1 MRVVLAAWVLLMAPE
16 ALAME
21 RVVLFPVVA
30 TGARAD
36 WRSAGRME
44 GQLNERYGKNASVV
58 TTTAAS
64 AAQPNL
70 GRLVMSCRGKGSCLA
85 GVLETMKQAAGLYV
99 QIKGKGRRARLK
111 VMTLGRAKVLKT
123 WTGKWSGVD
132 AAIESMMDELLA
144 TVAPEPE
151 IAVKSESVD
160 QAPAMELAVMDLA
173 NQGGFTDEQ
182 IALVQGN
189 IMGLMQRSKRFKSIV
204 GGADLRAMMDLE
216 QQKSALGC
224 DDASCLAELG
234 GALGVPYLMTMS
246 LGRFASQRVVNLSI
260 LYVDEAQV
268 KHRVSRVFETDM
280 LLLAKLPSL
289 IEELL
294 VGAYGAGGTALENDA
309 FQLRVAQQ
317 AYERER
323 RAGEA
328 RQVYQ
333 RPLVWVGMALMAGA
347 GGFALMNPS
356 DLELTTQRQRYDL
369 AALSQVEREWDDFEG
384 MVQRRELGNLMIPS
398 LLSAGGGVLVWGLL
412 SP

>member
-16 ALAME
+16 ALAVE

-64 AAQPNL
+64 AGQPNL
-70 GRLVMSCRGKGSCLA
+70 GRLVMNCRGKGSCLA

-99 QIKGKGRRARLK
+99 QITGKGRRARLK

-132 AAIESMMDELLA
+132 AAIESMMNELLA

-151 IAVKSESVD
+151 VAVKSESVD

-224 DDASCLAELG
+224 DDTSCLAELG

>member
-1 MRVVLAAWVLLMAPE
+1 M
-16 ALAME
+16 
-21 RVVLFPVVA
+21 
-30 TGARAD
+30 
-36 WRSAGRME
+36 
-44 GQLNERYGKNASVV
+44 
-58 TTTAAS
+58 
-64 AAQPNL
+64 
-70 GRLVMSCRGKGSCLA
+70 
-85 GVLETMKQAAGLYV
+85 
-99 QIKGKGRRARLK
+99 
-111 VMTLGRAKVLKT
+111 
-123 WTGKWSGVD
+123 
-132 AAIESMMDELLA
+132 
-144 TVAPEPE
+144 
-151 IAVKSESVD
+151 
-160 QAPAMELAVMDLA
+160 
-173 NQGGFTDEQ
+173 
-182 IALVQGN
+182 
-189 IMGLMQRSKRFKSIV
+189 
-204 GGADLRAMMDLE
+204 
-216 QQKSALGC
+216 
-224 DDASCLAELG
+224 
-234 GALGVPYLMTMS
+234 
-246 LGRFASQRVVNLSI
+246 
-260 LYVDEAQV
+260 
-268 KHRVSRVFETDM
+268 FETDM

-369 AALSQVEREWDDFEG
+369 AALSQVEREWDDFEA